1 MPALLTV
8 KLEFLEEKCP
18 EPAREKVIS
27 VEPSVYTAPMGS
39 LNMKQA
45 NLGATP
51 PPPCHTAVA
60 TLLTSGHVP
69 FHQVAFCTQ
78 QPDSGARWLHRCPSN
93 SLLTT
98 FAACPEHFGHQEW
111 CQAFETEKP
120 SN

>member
-1 MPALLTV
+1 MPRASQGEGDFSGTV
-8 KLEFLEEKCP
+8 CLHGTDGLFEHET
-18 EPAREKVIS
+18 S
-27 VEPSVYTAPMGS
+27 QSWSHPSPTMSHCYCYTAD
-39 LNMKQA
+39 
-45 NLGATP
+45 
-51 PPPCHTAVA
+51 
-60 TLLTSGHVP
+60 SGHVP